1 MPYWL
6 KTFTVLDIERALGMR
21 SFTKFLEFVKIIE
34 PPSATSRGGVIEFE
48 MWDHIKEAAMLLA
61 GKGDQMVPEDTPPS
75 DEYIPQ
81 KRLLNVLKSRQLGWS
96 WILAAYA
103 VWLAQFKQGANI
115 LVFSQ
120 GQLESVAFLNKCKT
134 IHENLPKHMKNPI
147 GRSNDTL
154 MAFKGMKSKITALP
168 STENAGRGETA
179 SLVIQD
185 EADFH
190 ENLDLNYA
198 AIKPTIDAGGQLVQ
212 VSTVNKKKAG
222 TLFKEIHRGA
232 PQNNFFSVFHGWKSR
247 PDRDQAWYER
257 VKAEAPT
264 SDGMSPELYMEQEH
278 PATAA
283 EALAPSRVM
292 AAFDV
297 DAIKAMQDD
306 TKKPVETRNNITN
319 IYQKP
324 AVGRRYAAGSDTS
337 HGVGADYSVTAVI
350 DVETGYVVADVCSNT
365 IAPEGFA
372 QESVNLLKDY
382 NNPIWAIEDNDWGEL
397 TVTKAKELKYPRL
410 FERRNASGQPSGK
423 AGFRTDSR
431 SRPILWGE
439 LIEAIRERLVII
451 PSKQGL
457 SQFASVIRNPD
468 KEGRIEGMVGT
479 HDDYPMAVGLA
490 WQMRKEAYRQ
500 NSKIKVITREERL
513 KRMGN
518 NR

>member
-1 MPYWL
+1 MTT
-6 KTFTVLDIERALGMR
+6 KEQTVTIADMERELGRR
-21 SFTKFLEFVKIIE
+21 SFVYFLEHVKILE
-34 PPSATSRGGVIEFE
+34 PPSASSRGGIIKFE
-48 MWDHIKEAAMLLA
+48 MWDHIKEAALLLA
-61 GKGDQMVPEDTPPS
+61 GKGDQTDPES
-75 DEYIPQ
+75 EGYISQ

-103 VWLAQFKQGANI
+103 VWMAQFKEGANI

-120 GQLESVAFLNKCKT
+120 GQAESIAFLSKCKT
-134 IHENLPKHMKNPI
+134 IHENLSKHMMNPL

-168 STENAGRGETA
+168 STEHAGRGEMAT
-179 SLVIQD
+179 LVIQD

-198 AIKPTIDAGGQLVQ
+198 AVKPAIDGGGQLVQ

-232 PQNNFFSVFHGWKSR
+232 PDNNFFAVFHGWRAR
-247 PDRDQAWYER
+247 PDRDQAWYDR

-278 PATAA
+278 PETAA
-283 EALAPSRVM
+283 EALAPSKHM
-292 AAFDV
+292 AAFDS
-297 DAIKAMQDD
+297 DAIKAMQDSVIS
-306 TKKPVETRNNITN
+306 PVETRNGVVN
-319 IYQKP
+319 IYQRY
-324 AVGRRYAAGSDTS
+324 AVGKRYAAGTDTS
-337 HGVGADYSVTAVI
+337 HGAGQDDAVTVI
-350 DVETGYVVADVCSNT
+350 VDVETGYVVADVQSNN
-365 IAPEGFA
+365 IAPEHLA
-372 QESVNLLKDY
+372 MESVTLLADY
-382 NNPIWAIEDNDWGEL
+382 KNPIWAIEDNDWGEL
-397 TVTKAKELKYPRL
+397 TIKKAEELRYPRL

-423 AGFRTDSR
+423 KGFHTDSR

-439 LIEAIRERLVII
+439 LIEAIRERLVTI
-451 PSKQGL
+451 PSKEGL

-468 KEGRIEGMVGT
+468 KDGRIEAMVGT

-490 WQMRKEAYRQ
+490 WQMRKEAYRRDA
-500 NSKIKVITREERL
+500 KTKVITRQM
-513 KRMGN
+513 RMEMEA